1 MVKNLELKKLFYTL
15 KQKSSANKIKLVNG
29 FVSRPRNGINKVY
42 DMALNFKKSIDEL
55 FTYNDIERN
64 LEQEGFGKVRT

>member
-1 MVKNLELKKLFYTL
+1 MAINL
-15 KQKSSANKIKLVNG
+15 
-29 FVSRPRNGINKVY
+29 
-42 DMALNFKKSIDEL
+42 KKSIDEL